1 MHISESYSGG
11 QLIRADVWERYEN
24 LEQKGSLLV
33 LYSAH
38 RRDLLKYAN
47 GLVADHSEAEDI
59 VQEAWLRL
67 DRGAEAA
74 TVSEPLRYLYRIVR
88 NLALDLRRK
97 GTRDRAVFTPTGLD
111 GMIDQQADAQP
122 GPDRI
127 AQDKAQLEA
136 IQAVLAALPERTRI
150 AFEMHRFGGC
160 KLREIAAHLNISTP
174 MAHVLVSEAVDA
186 CKQQVEWP

>member
-1 MHISESYSGG
+1 M
-11 QLIRADVWERYEN
+11 RAGAWEGYGS

-47 GLVADHSEAEDI
+47 GLVADHSVAEDI

-74 TVSEPLRYLYRIVR
+74 TVSEPLRYLYRIIR

-97 GTRDRAVFTPTGLD
+97 GTRERAVFTLSGVD
-111 GMIDQQADAQP
+111 SVIEQQADAQP
-122 GPDRI
+122 GPEQI

-186 CKQQVEWP
+186 CKQQVDWP

>member
-1 MHISESYSGG
+1 M
-11 QLIRADVWERYEN
+11 RERYGN

-47 GLVADHSEAEDI
+47 GLVADHSVAEDI

-67 DRGAEAA
+67 DRGVEAA

-97 GTRDRAVFTPTGLD
+97 GARERAVFTSSGFD
-111 GMIDQQADAQP
+111 SVVEQQADVQP
-122 GPDRI
+122 GPDQI

-136 IQAVLAALPERTRI
+136 VQAALSALPERTRV

-160 KLREIAAHLNISTP
+160 KLREIAAHLNISIA
-174 MAHVLVSEAVDA
+174 MAHVLVAEAVDA
-186 CKQQVEWP
+186 CKQRVDWP

>member
-1 MHISESYSGG
+1 M
-11 QLIRADVWERYEN
+11 
-24 LEQKGSLLV
+24 LV

-47 GLVADHSEAEDI
+47 GLVADHSVAEDI

-67 DRGAEAA
+67 DRGVEAA

-97 GTRDRAVFTPTGLD
+97 GTRERAVFTSSGFD
-111 GMIDQQADAQP
+111 SVVEQQADAQP
-122 GPDRI
+122 GPDQI

-136 IQAVLAALPERTRI
+136 VQVALSALPERTRV
-150 AFEMHRFGGC
+150 AFAMHRFGGC
-160 KLREIAAHLNISTP
+160 KLREIAAHLNISIA
-174 MAHVLVSEAVDA
+174 MAHVLVAEAVDA
-186 CKQQVEWP
+186 CKQRVDWP